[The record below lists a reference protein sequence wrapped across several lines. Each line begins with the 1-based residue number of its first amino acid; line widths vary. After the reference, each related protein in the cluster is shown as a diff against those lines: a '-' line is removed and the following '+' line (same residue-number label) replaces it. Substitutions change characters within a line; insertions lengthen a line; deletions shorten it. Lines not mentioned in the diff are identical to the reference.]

1 MKTTI
6 FSENLQGKALR
17 SAQATHKRA
26 VREALRD
33 YAAALDGAFKR
44 VAQSADKRARDV
56 ANAAKGRFASE
67 ASAEITALVASG
79 ALDAHGARLYVAAY
93 IVARCYP
100 WQAADGSLMC
110 KRTEEREDGERVK
123 VWRPRKLTKGAAD
136 GIMTAALC
144 HYVATCGKPSP
155 ETHEDGELVGVSE

>member
-17 SAQATHKRA
+17 TAQATHKRA

-33 YAAALDGAFKR
+33 YSAALDGAFKR
-44 VAQSADKRARDV
+44 VAQSADKHARDV

-67 ASAEITALVASG
+67 ASAEITALVQAG
-79 ALDAHGARLYVAAY
+79 TLDARGARLYVAAY
-93 IVARCYP
+93 IVAKCYP
-100 WQAADGSLMC
+100 WQSADGTLMC
-110 KRTEEREDGERVK
+110 KRTEEREDGERTK

-144 HYVATCGKPSP
+144 HYVATCGKPEP
-155 ETHEDGELVGVSE
+155 ETHEDGEQVGESE